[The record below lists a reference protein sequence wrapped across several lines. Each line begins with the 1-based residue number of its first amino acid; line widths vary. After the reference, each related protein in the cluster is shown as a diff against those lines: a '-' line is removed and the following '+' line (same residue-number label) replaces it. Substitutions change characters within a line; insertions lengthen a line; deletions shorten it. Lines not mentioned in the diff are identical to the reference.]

1 MKKSLLE
8 NDIIKIEMPEEIDL
22 VNSQEIKK
30 NVYEESIEKGY
41 KKVILDFS
49 KTKYIDSTGLGII
62 VAIHKQ
68 VLMNAGALALINFD
82 SNIRNLLKMTSLDRI
97 FNIFESE
104 EEAIE
109 FLNK

>member
-8 NDIIKIEMPEEIDL
+8 NDIIKFEMPEEIDL

-30 NVYEESIEKGY
+30 TVYEESIEKGY

-49 KTKYIDSTGLGII
+49 KTRYIDSTGLGII

-68 VLMNAGALALINFD
+68 TLMNAGALALINFD

-97 FNIFESE
+97 FNIFDSE
-104 EEAIE
+104 KEAIE